1 MKLSDEFKNE
11 LCNLA
16 PYIAKYIVNLN
27 MSNVKFNFNKK
38 MIASTYAIKN
48 ANNVKDVMEFELK
61 YFEDPNAVGIYTED
75 LTPSKCVTEKD
86 AVKYILYWYIK
97 DIFGYSISH
106 DVSDDVNKYIFNNL
120 KYNEDGTIWSNKRN
134 IVK

>member
-38 MIASTYAIKN
+38 MIAGTYAIKN

-75 LTPSKCVTEKD
+75 FIEPQAISFVLEKD
-86 AVKYILYWYIK
+86 FLEPFRK
-97 DIFGYSISH
+97 
-106 DVSDDVNKYIFNNL
+106 
-120 KYNEDGTIWSNKRN
+120 
-134 IVK
+134 